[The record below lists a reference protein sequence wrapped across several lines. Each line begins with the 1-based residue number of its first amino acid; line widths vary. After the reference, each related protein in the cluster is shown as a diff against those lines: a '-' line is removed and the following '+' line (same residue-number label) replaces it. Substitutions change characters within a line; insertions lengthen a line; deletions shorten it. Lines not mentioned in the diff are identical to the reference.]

1 MTAKKKAPPRKP
13 RTRQQRRSSRTRQKL
28 LDAARAVFAEKGL
41 DMTRID
47 EITER
52 ADLGKGTFYY
62 HFETKEKLIRELI
75 RTMLAD
81 LAATLEESCKDI
93 DELRPLLDSMI
104 RAHVE
109 FFSQRWED
117 FVLFYQGR
125 ADLTLIEG
133 YAGIEAPF
141 LTYLE
146 SIESLLSG
154 VIEHRL
160 PPAAL
165 RRIACAVAGFVSGYY
180 SFAVI
185 ASDDD
190 DIGAAFEPLR
200 GAMVASLSRFI
211 STAARAEIDASS

>member
-1 MTAKKKAPPRKP
+1 MPAKKKVAPRKK
-13 RTRQQRRSSRTRQKL
+13 RTRQQRRSLRTRQRL

-41 DMTRID
+41 DMSRID

-75 RTMLAD
+75 HTMLAD
-81 LAATLEESCKDI
+81 LAAALEESCRDI
-93 DELRPLLDSMI
+93 DELQPLLDAMI
-104 RAHVE
+104 QAHLE
-109 FFSQRWED
+109 FFSERWED

-125 ADLTLIEG
+125 ADLTLLEG
-133 YAGIEAPF
+133 YAGIEKPF

-146 SIESLLSG
+146 SIEARLSS
-154 VIEHRL
+154 VIAYTL

-200 GAMVASLSRFI
+200 GAMVASLARFI
-211 STAARAEIDASS
+211 STAAAAEANAGT